1 MIEIEGR
8 VIYMVKEVKS
18 YKYILTFRISLFLLL
33 FFNILDYF
41 FTLLYLD
48 RGYREVNLLID
59 TIINKSPV
67 LFTIL
72 KLIFTPTLIFLLARE
87 EEVLKIINS
96 GVVLCFYLLVF
107 NFYLILI
114 IYYTWSYR
122 FS

>member
-1 MIEIEGR
+1 
-8 VIYMVKEVKS
+8 MVKEVKS